1 MPGHADAAG
10 TRIFGAQRWNKLLC
24 GVSQTQDHR
33 SQLMQLAFDTLHSSG
48 FENNPDDTTR
58 TLDHMELA
66 SIVYIDEVLP
76 LMENYEIYV
85 DKIDKEGK
93 LFDARSC
100 YVGIENVFD
109 VVLTYD
115 DDVQYRFIGTLDA
128 LVFDKAKSRYVIE
141 DNKTA
146 ARLDEGWKQS
156 FILSHQVS
164 GYLACAS
171 ALLGFDIFHA
181 RILGLKIEPT
191 GRGEDIYPTT
201 VSRNNEDFHRWA
213 FWFRH
218 TADMYMFYK
227 EHYEYA
233 PRYTHSCNRYFR
245 PCALV
250 PFCGDTA
257 EGRMEQYEQMGPAN
271 LSPSE
276 RAVAEG

>member
-1 MPGHADAAG
+1 
-10 TRIFGAQRWNKLLC
+10 
-24 GVSQTQDHR
+24 
-33 SQLMQLAFDTLHSSG
+33 MQLAFDTLHSSG
-48 FENNPDDTTR
+48 FEDNPDDTTR

-76 LMENYEIYV
+76 LMENYKIYV
-85 DKIDKEGK
+85 SD
-93 LFDARSC
+93 DAKRQLGVPYSITPRVSPEPP
-100 YVGIENVFD
+100 YIGIENVFD

-115 DDVQYRFIGTLDA
+115 DGKQYRFIGTLDA
-128 LVFDKAKSRYVIE
+128 LVFDKARSRYVIE

-181 RILGLKIEPT
+181 RILGLKIKPT

-218 TADMYMFYK
+218 TADMYLFYK

-257 EGRMEQYEQMGPAN
+257 EGRMEQFEQMGPAN

-276 RAVAEG
+276 RAVTEG